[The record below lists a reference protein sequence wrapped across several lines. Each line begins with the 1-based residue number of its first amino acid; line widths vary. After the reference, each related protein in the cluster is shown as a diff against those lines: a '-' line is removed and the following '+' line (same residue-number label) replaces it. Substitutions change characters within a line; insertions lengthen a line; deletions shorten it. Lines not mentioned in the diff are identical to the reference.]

1 MTAPGGETNML
12 QIDVGTGL
20 KGSTSMDSRRN
31 RLLASLPAP
40 DLALIAR
47 HLKRVPLDHGAVLQE
62 QDAPVELVYFPL
74 SGAVSL
80 LAVMQSGD
88 AVETA
93 IVGHEGAVGLFAD
106 LGPWQA
112 CTRAIVQTPGIA
124 ECIPASVLKTIAGQ
138 SPEISRSLLRYKEA
152 LSAQVQQTAACNALH
167 SVEERMARWLLQ
179 ALDRCDKD
187 ELPVTQDLLSQM
199 LGVRRTTVTIVARKF
214 QYDGLI
220 RYRRG
225 RIVVVN
231 REALQ
236 RLSCECYGTC
246 RRRLEA
252 AFEAPDVERRELA

>member
-1 MTAPGGETNML
+1 ML
-12 QIDVGTGL
+12 QIDVVTGL
-20 KGSTSMDSRRN
+20 KGSASMDSREN

-47 HLKRVPLDHGAVLQE
+47 HLKRVPLDHAAVLQE
-62 QDAPVELVYFPL
+62 EDAPVELVYFPL

-80 LAVMQSGD
+80 LVVMQDGD

-93 IVGHEGAVGLFAD
+93 IIGHEGAVGLFAD
-106 LGPWQA
+106 FGPWQA
-112 CTRAIVQTPGIA
+112 GTRAIVQAPGIA
-124 ECIPASVLKTIAGQ
+124 ECIPAPLLNTIAGQ

-167 SVEERMARWLLQ
+167 SVEQRMARWLLQ
-179 ALDRCDKD
+179 ALDRCDNA

-199 LGVRRTTVTIVARKF
+199 LGVRRTTVTITARKF

-231 REALQ
+231 PEALE
-236 RLSCECYGTC
+236 RLACECYGTC
-246 RRRLEA
+246 QRRLEA
-252 AFEAPDVERRELA
+252 AFETPDVARRELA